1 VEKMKPEYDADELS
15 MKYSDTDLAYMQSL
29 SAAVVERSPKHLL
42 LIVSLIASVVL
53 VALIWMSWAE
63 IDVVVRG
70 NGKVIPARQLQLIQS
85 LEGGIVSEIL
95 VKEGDIVDKTQ
106 PLIKISDV
114 AFSSSFE
121 ENRLMYYELRA
132 KSARLQAEADTG
144 EFIRDAELE
153 AEAPEILNSEAS
165 LFESNRQ
172 QLRET
177 FSIYEEQVSQ
187 QQSTLEEAQS
197 KQRQLSK
204 SLKLL
209 QQEVKIKEPLV
220 KRRILS
226 EVEYLQLQQRE
237 AEVEGELEGVG
248 LSIRRIRSTVEE
260 GKRKLEQVRLDFSNK
275 AKREL
280 NEVMSEIS
288 RIAESQTNLE
298 DRVSRTT
305 MRSPVKGVVQ
315 RLYVNTIGGVVAPGS
330 EIMEIVP
337 MDEVLL
343 VEVRIK
349 PADIAYIIEGQK
361 ARLKFTAYDFAI
373 YGSLKGSV
381 FFVSA
386 DTITD
391 SEGMSYYLARVR
403 PEKAYL
409 GEKSQPLPIKVGMA
423 TEADIITSKKT
434 ILEYLL
440 KPINRGLERA
450 LQEN

>member
-1 VEKMKPEYDADELS
+1 MKAEYDADELS
-15 MKYSDTDLAYMQSL
+15 MKYSDTDMAYMQSL

-42 LIVSLIASVVL
+42 LIVSIIASVVL

-144 EFIRDAELE
+144 EFIRDPELE
-153 AEAPEILNSEAS
+153 AAAPEKLNSEAS

-177 FSIYEEQVSQ
+177 LSIYEEQVSQ

-209 QQEVKIKEPLV
+209 RQEVKIKEPLV

-288 RIAESQTNLE
+288 RIAETQTNLE

-391 SEGMSYYLARVR
+391 NEGMSYYLARVR
-403 PEKAYL
+403 PVKAYL

-423 TEADIITSKKT
+423 TEVDIITSKKT

-450 LQEN
+450 LQEH

>member
-1 VEKMKPEYDADELS
+1 MKPEYDTDELS
-15 MKYSDTDLAYMQSL
+15 MKYSDTDIAYMQSL

-42 LIVSLIASVVL
+42 LIVFIIAIVVL
-53 VALIWMSWAE
+53 AALIWMSWAE

-144 EFIRDAELE
+144 EFKRDAELE
-153 AEAPEILNSEAS
+153 AAAPEVLNSEAS
-165 LFESNRQ
+165 LFESNRR

-177 FSIYEEQVSQ
+177 LSIYEEQVKQ
-187 QQSTLEEAQS
+187 HQSSLEEAQS

-288 RIAESQTNLE
+288 RIAETQTNLE

-337 MDEVLL
+337 IDVVLL

-391 SEGMSYYLARVR
+391 NEGMSYYLARVR
-403 PEKAYL
+403 PKKAYL

-423 TEADIITSKKT
+423 TEVDIITSKKT

-440 KPINRGLERA
+440 KPINRGLGRA